1 MNQTPAIKY
10 SIRLLTK
17 AFKAELATAQKAFN
31 NNPNSINWQ
40 NTHLAMFDY
49 QQWMVA
55 VTSPRFSADIE
66 ELVMRLQSSGR
77 DAWGGMVC
85 HFVDAERF
93 ATQLEFK
100 RMTHIAA

>member
-1 MNQTPAIKY
+1 MNHSPAIKY

-17 AFKAELATAQKAFN
+17 AFKAELATAQRAFAK
-31 NNPNSINWQ
+31 NPNSANWQ
-40 NTHLAMFDY
+40 ATHLAMYDY

-55 VTSPRFSADIE
+55 VTSPRYSYDIA

-93 ATQLEFK
+93 MTQLEFK

>member
-1 MNQTPAIKY
+1 
-10 SIRLLTK
+10 
-17 AFKAELATAQKAFN
+17 
-31 NNPNSINWQ
+31 
-40 NTHLAMFDY
+40 MFDY

-55 VTSPRFSADIE
+55 VTSPRYSYDIA

-85 HFVDAERF
+85 PFVDAERF

>member
-17 AFKAELATAQKAFN
+17 AFKAELATAQRAFAK
-31 NNPNSINWQ
+31 NPNSINWQ
-40 NTHLAMFDY
+40 NTHLAMYDY

-55 VTSPRFSADIE
+55 VTSPRYNADIE
-66 ELVMRLQSSGR
+66 ELVIKLQASGR
-77 DAWGGMVC
+77 DAWGEKVC

-93 ATQLEFK
+93 TA
-100 RMTHIAA
+100 

>member
-17 AFKAELATAQKAFN
+17 AFKAELATAQRAFAK
-31 NNPNSINWQ
+31 NPNSVNWQ
-40 NTHLAMFDY
+40 ATHLAMYDY

-55 VTSPRFSADIE
+55 VTSPRYSYDIE

-77 DAWGGMVC
+77 DAWGGMVR
-85 HFVDAERF
+85 HFVDADR
-93 ATQLEFK
+93 L
-100 RMTHIAA
+100 AA